1 MDKAAPAPLSPWLK
15 FALHV
20 GPLLVLV
27 AVTIEADLVTA
38 AAPFAVASVIATAV
52 LYRLQRKLSRWLIAS
67 TLAVVILAALTWW
80 FGDAG
85 VFELRG
91 TLASAAMGLVLL
103 IGLALGRQPLRVVLD
118 DELEL
123 DDEGWRKLTLRLG
136 LFLLFVAAANE
147 VARRM
152 VSDEGYAVARTLMS
166 LPLAIVFLLTQ
177 LPLLKRHALEP
188 RDGAG
193 S

>member
-67 TLAVVILAALTWW
+67 TLAVVILAALT
-80 FGDAG
+80 
-85 VFELRG
+85 
-91 TLASAAMGLVLL
+91 
-103 IGLALGRQPLRVVLD
+103 
-118 DELEL
+118 
-123 DDEGWRKLTLRLG
+123 
-136 LFLLFVAAANE
+136 
-147 VARRM
+147 
-152 VSDEGYAVARTLMS
+152 
-166 LPLAIVFLLTQ
+166 
-177 LPLLKRHALEP
+177 
-188 RDGAG
+188 
-193 S
+193 